1 MDLVTWRLL
10 ETLTNSFGGWWD
22 ENVIGVGLRED
33 GWIGKD
39 SSSQKFPCKVL
50 LIFLASI
57 AFTTW
62 HLFLYSHEDT
72 GAEEQL
78 RHH

>member
-1 MDLVTWRLL
+1 M
-10 ETLTNSFGGWWD
+10 
-22 ENVIGVGLRED
+22 IGVGLRED